1 MNTVVILHYKKIQ
14 YFLIKIKK
22 KYMYLLALNNSH
34 TAWNLHVSELQLLK
48 FPTNSV
54 CDFNSK
60 QKLEISF

>member
-22 KYMYLLALNNSH
+22 KNTCTYLNNSH
-34 TAWNLHVSELQLLK
+34 TAWNLHVSELQLPK